1 MNTIRRLRHALPRI
15 AVSIAA
21 AVAILAAPPAIAQAW
36 PTGPV
41 TIVVP
46 FTPGTG
52 IDIIARALGAR
63 LAEKWGQPVV
73 IDNKSGASGNIGTEL
88 VARASPDG
96 HTLLMQVS
104 TLVMNVSLFKS
115 VPYDPVR
122 DFEPVSLT
130 AWGALMLVAHP
141 SLNVATVGEFV
152 RAAKAA
158 PGRISYASPG
168 IGTPHHMSM
177 ELFRNVAGV
186 ELLHVPYKGTAG
198 AVNDLLGGQVQAMF
212 LPVHVGLQHVKAGK
226 LRALAIGSPQRSALA
241 PDVPTLKEVGVDG
254 VEVDMWYG
262 LFAPKATPRPV
273 VDRLNGEL
281 AALIAAPQLAGFF
294 AGQGLVPATS
304 TPEDL
309 RALVERDLAKWA
321 GVVRRA
327 KISAE

>member
-1 MNTIRRLRHALPRI
+1 MNATRRF
-15 AVSIAA
+15 VS
-21 AVAILAAPPAIAQAW
+21 LAACVVATFAFATPASAQTW
-36 PTGPV
+36 PSGPV

-52 IDIIARALGAR
+52 IDIIARALGTR

-73 IDNKSGASGNIGTEL
+73 VDNKPGASGNIGTEI
-88 VARASPDG
+88 VARANPDG
-96 HTLLMQVS
+96 HTLLMQVN
-104 TLVMNVSLFKS
+104 TLVMNVSLMKS

-141 SLNVATVGEFV
+141 SLNVATVAELV

-158 PGRISYASPG
+158 PGKISYGSPG
-168 IGTPHHMSM
+168 VGTPHHMSM
-177 ELFRNVAGV
+177 ELFRSVSGV

-198 AVNDLLGGQVQAMF
+198 AVNDLLGGQVQTMF

-226 LRALAIGSPQRSALA
+226 LRALAIGSPQRSTLA
-241 PDVPTLKEVGVDG
+241 PEVPTLKEAGVDG

-262 LFAPKATPRPV
+262 LFAPRGTPKDLV
-273 VDRLNGEL
+273 GRLNGEL
-281 AALIAAPQLAGFF
+281 AALIGSPQLAGFF

-304 TPEDL
+304 TPGEL
-309 RALVERDLAKWA
+309 RALVEKDLAKWA
-321 GVVRRA
+321 TVVRQA